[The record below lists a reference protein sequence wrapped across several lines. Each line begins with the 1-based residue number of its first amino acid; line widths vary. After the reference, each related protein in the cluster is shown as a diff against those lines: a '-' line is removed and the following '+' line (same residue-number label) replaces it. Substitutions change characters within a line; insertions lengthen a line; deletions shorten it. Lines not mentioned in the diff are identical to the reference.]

1 MELYIVDLHLPSRV
15 FSQSMKFIQ
24 TLQPPSL
31 TLTLGL
37 NMPSLV
43 NIIQQQLHYITCQKL
58 LIQFCFH
65 VYLSFPCQPQSN
77 DSVRHIHF
85 LNELNEKYLS

>member
-1 MELYIVDLHLPSRV
+1 MGLRIVNLHLPSRV
-15 FSQSMKFIQ
+15 FSQSMEFAQ
-24 TLQPPSL
+24 TSEPPSL

-37 NMPSLV
+37 NMPPPV

-65 VYLSFPCQPQSN
+65 VYLSFPCQP
-77 DSVRHIHF
+77 
-85 LNELNEKYLS
+85 